1 MQSHLL
7 ARAGALRMAAVA
19 LVAALPPIQGLS
31 PGPLG
36 AQQSPA
42 SSLWAATA
50 VATDFAATTVALAAF
65 GKLPAL
71 KRSYSA
77 RSLFGRLANT
87 RFADPYHRSRQR
99 ASRSAPASAA
109 CAATPQSGLHAP
121 LSPQVGPFSACG
133 K

>member
-1 MQSHLL
+1 MQSLLL
-7 ARAGALRMAAVA
+7 ARVSALQMAAVA

-50 VATDFAATTVALAAF
+50 VATDFAATTVALAAS

-71 KRSYSA
+71 TRSCST
-77 RSLFGRLANT
+77 RFLFGRLANT
-87 RFADPYHRSRQR
+87 QFADPCHQSRQR

-121 LSPQVGPFSACG
+121 LSPLAVPFAACG